1 MIEIRSFKRPTIRKN
16 LLNRVLGKV
25 NKDKEVDIHDEAES
39 NEVEEEVDELIVE
52 SSEVIESTSTIDPS
66 LISSTSPPVVVSTAT
81 NFVEIVTP
89 SLVKSVNNDDD
100 DDDDDGVDLDVT
112 EVEEDVNAVVQSSI
126 QERYGTEI
134 FSNILLI
141 ET

>member
-39 NEVEEEVDELIVE
+39 NEVEEDVNELIVE

-100 DDDDDGVDLDVT
+100 DDGVDLDVT

-126 QERYGTEI
+126 QERYGT
-134 FSNILLI
+134 
-141 ET
+141 